1 MNVTVT
7 QQWNGRDVKIRGK
20 RAVGKSAF
28 EIGLI
33 VESNAKMLAPVDTGR
48 LAGSITTQSKTAG
61 TRPEPPAYAI
71 DQIKAPTND
80 NEVYVGTP
88 VAYGPYQEF
97 GTIRS
102 SAQPFLRPA
111 LALAQGKSLTIVQ
124 EEGRFHFKEYL
135 K

>member
-7 QQWNGRDVKIRGK
+7 RQWNGRDVKIRGK

-33 VESNAKMLAPVDTGR
+33 VESNAKMLCPIDTGR
-48 LAGSITTQSKTAG
+48 LAGSITTQSSENGSGPRAPATFSDVIQKPRDPDEVFVG
-61 TRPEPPAYAI
+61 TAI
-71 DQIKAPTND
+71 D
-80 NEVYVGTP
+80 
-88 VAYGPYQEF
+88 YGPYQEF

-124 EEGRFHFKEYL
+124 EEGRFQLKEYL